1 VTTETLTSDDVVRH
15 FIKHMF
21 TIPHSLHVRR
31 VTGWLGLL
39 ACAIELRKDDW
50 RLASARRLEFRVGR
64 TWFVVQFKHKLDMTR
79 RFNRGGVVIINK
91 ATGRVVR
98 AFKSLTDC
106 SHYYQ
111 DSIIDRV
118 QRS

>member
-1 VTTETLTSDDVVRH
+1 MTTATLTSDEVVAH

-21 TIPHSLHVRR
+21 KIPHAFHIRR

-39 ACAIELRKDDW
+39 ACAIEMRKEEW

-64 TWFVVQFKHKLDMTR
+64 KWFIVQFEHKLDLTR

-91 ATGRVVR
+91 GNRPRGPRV
-98 AFKSLTDC
+98 
-106 SHYYQ
+106 Q
-111 DSIIDRV
+111 DSC
-118 QRS
+118 